1 MASSAPFTR
10 TDLAKLVGA
19 GGQFKELRDV
29 KWINPREF
37 HRKALA
43 DIEDLGYVV
52 GRGVT
57 ERIDIEKEA
66 IGEKTGHV
74 SSWAYGTKDITI
86 TGSVQWSPF
95 QVAGMVLLA
104 VGGLFL
110 LLGLQQIAFLLAGLL
125 LAIGGALLFFYKKDE
140 TFLMHGVLS
149 IKLLANGEATE
160 RTIQRAGSNVTDLF
174 AQLTVAY
181 AFLQQLEIHDW
192 EITNLRLREHIRS
205 LVAKKIKAF
214 PQILTSPGAPASGS
228 AFAAWPLAQ
237 APTAEFLTEEGRKLL
252 QSQSTLVG
260 PDLHHLTEM
269 IGKYNV
275 AIESVTTDR
284 RAATI

>member
-1 MASSAPFTR
+1 
-10 TDLAKLVGA
+10 
-19 GGQFKELRDV
+19 V